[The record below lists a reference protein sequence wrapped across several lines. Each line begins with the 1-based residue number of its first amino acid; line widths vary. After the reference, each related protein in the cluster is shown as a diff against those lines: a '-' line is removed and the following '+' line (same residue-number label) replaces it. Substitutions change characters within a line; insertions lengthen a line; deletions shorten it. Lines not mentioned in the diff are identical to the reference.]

1 MTMGEVITAVKY
13 GRPIKVVVFNNSKL
27 GMIKFEQ
34 EVMGYPEWG
43 VDLQPMDFASVAK
56 AMGGRFESEG
66 TWGVGEGGGGDA
78 GPPRSIRPGRGRRP
92 ERKAHAAQTDL

>member
-34 EVMGYPEWG
+34 EVMG
-43 VDLQPMDFASVAK
+43 
-56 AMGGRFESEG
+56 
-66 TWGVGEGGGGDA
+66 
-78 GPPRSIRPGRGRRP
+78 
-92 ERKAHAAQTDL
+92 